1 MLQTCQQIAVT
12 VVDEGVSRAASLAV
26 GETLLKA
33 LQMAG
38 VPIGSVCGGTMS
50 CGTCH
55 VYVDGQVA
63 GLADPVRDELELLEG
78 QGAYRSGR
86 SRLACQ
92 VVVTEA
98 MTGRPIEIA
107 PEN

>member
-12 VVDEGVSRAASLAV
+12 VVDEGVSRAASL
-26 GETLLKA
+26 
-33 LQMAG
+33 AG

>member
-1 MLQTCQQIAVT
+1 MLQTDQQIAVT

-55 VYVDGQVA
+55 VYLDGQMGGPA
-63 GLADPVRDELELLEG
+63 GPTPNEVGLLEEHG
-78 QGAYRSGR
+78 DYRPGR

-92 VVVTEA
+92 VIVTGSMA
-98 MTGRPIEIA
+98 DRLIEIA